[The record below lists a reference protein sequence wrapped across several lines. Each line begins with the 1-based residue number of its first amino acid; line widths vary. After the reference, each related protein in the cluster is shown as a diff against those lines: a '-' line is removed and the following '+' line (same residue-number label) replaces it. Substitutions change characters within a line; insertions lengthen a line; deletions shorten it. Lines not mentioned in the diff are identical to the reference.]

1 MWHVSDN
8 ARVFLAL
15 GVTDMRKAANGLAFL
30 VEHELGGALF
40 SGDLF
45 AFCNRA
51 RDLVKILYWSR
62 NGLCLWSK
70 RLEKERF
77 RWPKSEEE
85 VLQIQQRE
93 LDWLLTG
100 LDIRQAHAQIDLE
113 AYS

>member
-1 MWHVSDN
+1 MWHVSDS

-15 GVTDMRKAANGLAFL
+15 GATDMRKAANGLAFL

-70 RLEKERF
+70 RLEKDRK
-77 RWPKSEEE
+77 RLVCRGWLGGLRAKGWEELRHFF
-85 VLQIQQRE
+85 V
-93 LDWLLTG
+93 G
-100 LDIRQAHAQIDLE
+100 LRGR
-113 AYS
+113 